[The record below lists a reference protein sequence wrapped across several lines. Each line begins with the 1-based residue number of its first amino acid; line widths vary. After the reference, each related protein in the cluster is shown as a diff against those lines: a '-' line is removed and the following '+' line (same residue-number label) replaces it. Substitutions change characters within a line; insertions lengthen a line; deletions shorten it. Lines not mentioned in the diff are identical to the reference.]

1 MRRTANVRV
10 GELAGYKYVSPP
22 KMFGMNIR
30 IELKMLPILTF
41 TFHLP

>member
-10 GELAGYKYVSPP
+10 GELAGYRYVSTP

-30 IELKMLPILTF
+30 IELKMLGFIF
-41 TFHLP
+41 TS